1 MKYLQVYAFIL
12 MSVFSSSCGQ
22 NQTTVAKENI
32 KSETKAIDSSWGADI
47 MVRSIK
53 KGRNGTI
60 LIASNKGVF
69 RYDTHLPYGQGAS
82 FINITSKISLPGLW
96 FPDVLEDR
104 NGNLWL
110 TAWDF
115 SNRPSKPGVYRYNSQ
130 EGLQHFTTREGLA
143 HNTVNA
149 IYEDKAGNI
158 WFGTNGGASRY
169 DGKSFRNFTR
179 KDGLPSDSVGSI
191 LEDKTGKLWIV
202 AGELCFYD
210 GKTFTV
216 PAPFSIKD
224 GIGFGISSITEDS
237 KGNIL
242 FGSFKVTRKERIS
255 PHGVIYYGGIGLW
268 RYDGS
273 TITQISQT
281 GTSAV
286 LEDKKGNIWT
296 AGNLEINGKVWAL
309 SRFDQKSLYDKKPAA
324 TQIMLGE
331 QIHWVFA
338 NTGILEADDGTVW
351 FVGVGT
357 TGKLYRYDGTTITVF

>member
-1 MKYLQVYAFIL
+1 MKYIHVCALFL
-12 MSVFSSSCGQ
+12 MVVFLTSCGQ
-22 NQTTVAKENI
+22 NQTNVPKDNI
-32 KSETKAIDSSWGADI
+32 KSETKAIDTSWEDNI
-47 MVRSIK
+47 MVRNIK

-69 RYDTHLPYGQGAS
+69 RYDTRLPYGQGTS
-82 FINITSKISLPGLW
+82 FTNITSKISLPGLW

-115 SNRPSKPGVYRYNSQ
+115 STRPSQPGVYRYNGQ
-130 EGLQHFTTREGLA
+130 AGLQHFTTKEGLA
-143 HNTVNA
+143 HNTVNS

-158 WFGTNGGASRY
+158 WFGTNGGVSRY
-169 DGKSFRNFTR
+169 DGKSFRNFTT
-179 KDGLPSDSVGSI
+179 KDGLPGNSVGSI

-216 PAPFSIKD
+216 PSPFRIED
-224 GIGFGISSITEDS
+224 GKGFGISSITEDS

-255 PHGVIYYGGIGLW
+255 PGGVISYGVVGLW

-273 TITQISQT
+273 TITQLSQT

-286 LEDKKGNIWT
+286 LEDKNGNIWT
-296 AGNLEINGKVWAL
+296 AGDLELNGKIRAL
-309 SRFDQKSLYDKKPAA
+309 SRFDQKTLYDKKPAV
-324 TQIMLGE
+324 TEIMLGVD
-331 QIHWVFA
+331 IPWVFA
-338 NTGILEADDGTVW
+338 NTGILEADDGSIW

-357 TGKLYRYDGTTITVF
+357 LGKLYRYDGTTITVF